1 MWIKVHKKI
10 IDMSEIFNLNW
21 DTYPDHLKGM
31 MKNLMDSNDS
41 ADVTL
46 MCEDKTKF
54 KAHKFVLRACSPLF
68 KSMISDLPP
77 KEVSVIYLK
86 GVLASEMNSILQFMY
101 LGQATFYQDRV
112 DVFLKTA
119 KMLEIK
125 EISKDVEITDDMN
138 YQEKNESIYEQENT
152 KNQIINYEN
161 ELNEIYENQINLK
174 ETKVAN
180 FRNNSGS
187 YTCNRCSKLFTS
199 KSNLWKH
206 TKSIHEGLNFQ
217 CTECSKTFSQK
228 ANLERHQIQSC
239 QSLKQNPDMQKQFL
253 LKN

>member
-1 MWIKVHKKI
+1 
-10 IDMSEIFNLNW
+10 MSEIFNLNW

-54 KAHKFVLRACSPLF
+54 KAHKFVLSSCSPLF
-68 KSMISDLPP
+68 KSMISDLPQ

-138 YQEKNESIYEQENT
+138 YQEKNESIYEQEDT
-152 KNQIINYEN
+152 KNQVINDQN
-161 ELNEIYENQINLK
+161 EMNEDQISLNE
-174 ETKVAN
+174 TKFVN
-180 FRNNSGS
+180 MKNSSGP
-187 YTCNRCSKLFTS
+187 YPCSKCGQLFTF
-199 KSNLWKH
+199 KGNLWKH
-206 TKSIHEGLNFQ
+206 IKSIHEGLNYQ
-217 CTECSKTFSQK
+217 CTECSKKFSQK
-228 ANLERHQIQSC
+228 ANLERHQ
-239 QSLKQNPDMQKQFL
+239 SLNCHVFKYYRTNLQ
-253 LKN
+253 